1 MTRPCEGEYH
11 SRHAGRWAHD
21 LTEVTLPAKST
32 KGLHTQTAAARAPMS
47 ASQQSQPPT
56 QRRRDPVTTVY
67 THAQLLSRARELRR
81 HAARTRQRARELRGE
96 ILRIQLPVDH
106 SCSARARRLLEKH
119 LSDDLAATLEDAK
132 LIASELVTN
141 AFIHGGRDRAA
152 AITPTQSPAHRDH
165 RPRPRRRDPRHRP
178 RSEPR
183 IRPAD
188 R

>member
-1 MTRPCEGEYH
+1 
-11 SRHAGRWAHD
+11 
-21 LTEVTLPAKST
+21 
-32 KGLHTQTAAARAPMS
+32 MS

-141 AFIHGGRDRAA
+141 AFIHGEGAIELRLSRPPNLLRIEIIDHGRDAEIRVTDDDPNRGYGLRIVDQLADSWGA
-152 AITPTQSPAHRDH
+152 HQGTTHVWADLRIPGHPIHLAPAN
-165 RPRPRRRDPRHRP
+165 
-178 RSEPR
+178 RSTSSR
-183 IRPAD
+183 
-188 R
+188 